1 VDPADL
7 DLRDLLTPAVQGGTH
22 AFASHRVV
30 LLHSGALWTLRQQ
43 LIERVGVASA
53 RTLLT
58 QLGCAWGFETA
69 HAIGRTVPWSDTEV
83 WAHALPKLQALVGL
97 GAPARTTV
105 RGSADRLEWADSF
118 EGRQQ
123 LQQEQSREPVCW
135 TLAGFAGGYL
145 SRSLERH
152 VTCREQTCIAMG
164 DAVCRFVV
172 SIRDDTALLSA
183 TCTAI
188 VGQFRDTPP
197 TEILEES
204 TRGPQE
210 AMNDQAHRL
219 GFHSAAMRHIFD
231 LVTRIAPLDSTVLI
245 SGESGVG
252 KERIAKYI
260 HEHSRRKGHPYVAI
274 NCGALSETL
283 LDSELF
289 GHGRG
294 AFTGASHE
302 RAGLFEAAN
311 GGTLFLDEIGEIPL
325 NMQVKL
331 LRVLQEREVRRL
343 GENRPRPIDVRIV
356 VATNRRL
363 EQEVA
368 AGRFRE
374 DLHYRLRVVECRIP
388 PLRDRPEDLRVLIR
402 TLLERAVTRLPCT
415 VTGFTP
421 LALDVLLRYHWPGN
435 VRELEH
441 AIERACALAMGPL
454 IDVNDL
460 PDHIR
465 GAPTLVLTRSVVRP
479 LFDVERDYILGALA
493 LNHGNRTRTAQQLAI
508 ALATLNRKL
517 TQYARRHDTPPG

>member
-1 VDPADL
+1 MDPTDL

-43 LIERVGVASA
+43 LIARVGVASA

-69 HAIGRTVPWSDTEV
+69 HAVGQTVPWSDTEV

-97 GAPARTTV
+97 GAPARATA
-105 RGSADRLEWADSF
+105 RAHADRLEWSDSF

-123 LQQEQSREPVCW
+123 LQQEPSTEPACW

-145 SRSLERH
+145 SRSLDRP
-152 VTCREQTCIAMG
+152 VTCHEQTCIAMG
-164 DAVCRFVV
+164 DAVCRFIV
-172 SIRDDTALLSA
+172 STRDDTALLSA
-183 TCTAI
+183 ARTRMI
-188 VGQFRDTPP
+188 GQLREAAATGSV
-197 TEILEES
+197 EES
-204 TRGPQE
+204 DHGAA
-210 AMNDQAHRL
+210 AMNHQAERL

-231 LVTRIAPLDSTVLI
+231 LLTRIAPLDSTVLI

-260 HEHSRRKGHPYVAI
+260 HDHSRRKGHPYVAI

-311 GGTLFLDEIGEIPL
+311 GGTLFLDEIGEIPHT
-325 NMQVKL
+325 MQVKL

-343 GENRPRPIDVRIV
+343 GENRPRPIDVRII

-388 PLRDRPEDLRVLIR
+388 PLRERPEDLRALIR
-402 TLLERAVTRLPCT
+402 ALLERAVTRVPCT
-415 VTGFTP
+415 ATGFTP

-441 AIERACALAMGPL
+441 AIERACALATGPL
-454 IDVNDL
+454 IDVSHL

-465 GAPTLVLTRSVVRP
+465 GAPTLVLSRSVVRP
-479 LFDVERDYILGALA
+479 LFDIERDYILGALA
-493 LNHGNRTRTAQQLAI
+493 MNHGNRTRTAQQLAI

-517 TQYARRHDTPPG
+517 RRYERRHDTRPG